1 MDMVQATIPPDASW
15 QTWDQGDPFEAANT
29 RIFRATAFEPSEEE
43 LVRIGCRILPA
54 NCNFLGG
61 GHGGFIAT
69 LLDIAMGRN
78 VLAATGTEG
87 APTVSM
93 TIDFLRGA
101 AAGDWLES
109 RARLL
114 RRTRRLAFSDAVLIG
129 PKGIVARG
137 NGVFAIPQA
146 AA

>member
-1 MDMVQATIPPDASW
+1 MDTTPAAMPPDAGW
-15 QTWDQGDPFEAANT
+15 QVWEHDDPFEAANT
-29 RIFRATAFEPSEEE
+29 RIFRATAFTPSEEE
-43 LVRIGCRILPA
+43 LVRIGCRVLPA

-78 VLAATGTEG
+78 VLAATGTQG

-93 TIDFLRGA
+93 TVDFLRGA
-101 AAGDWLES
+101 VAGDWLES
-109 RARLL
+109 RVRLL
-114 RRTRRLAFSDAVLIG
+114 RRTRRLAFSDAILVG

-137 NGVFAIPQA
+137 NGVFAIPQPGA
-146 AA
+146 